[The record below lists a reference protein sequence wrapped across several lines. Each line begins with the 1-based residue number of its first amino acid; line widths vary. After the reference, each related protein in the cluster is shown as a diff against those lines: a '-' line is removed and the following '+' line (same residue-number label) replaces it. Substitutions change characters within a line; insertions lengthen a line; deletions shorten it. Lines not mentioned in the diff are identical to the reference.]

1 MIRTL
6 IASVA
11 ALTAASCA
19 SIGAQ
24 EAVLLPG
31 AVEGAK
37 AKAAAALG
45 RASIELGKPDPTEQ
59 SQFIVLPPRLGSGED
74 RSLAKPQV
82 FVIMLDGGECVLYD
96 GKMDPISLGE
106 GVCKPA

>member
-6 IASVA
+6 IASA
-11 ALTAASCA
+11 GALTAASCA

-24 EAVLLPG
+24 EAVLLPS

-37 AKAAAALG
+37 AKAASALG

-59 SQFIVLPPRLGSGED
+59 SQFVVLPSRLGSGED
-74 RSLAKPQV
+74 RSLVKPLV
-82 FVIMLDGGECVLYD
+82 FVIILDGAECKLYD
-96 GKMDPISLGE
+96 GKSDPISLGE